1 MNKAVLFLLGLGM
14 TSAVSAQKQDRL
26 AQKLERD
33 RVQNQ
38 QKIENYIS
46 KQGRENFTESEIAE
60 MKATVAG
67 FIDGRPYF
75 WQTDD
80 LAANRSA
87 NLVNLQNGTYTGLN
101 GLPIDGEGQNIMVM
115 DGGRVFDRHVDF
127 GASSTGVPPAVP
139 RVFDLEGGT
148 VGYNFHATN
157 VAGIIASEGIANAN
171 DIGVVKKAK
180 INSYSFE
187 TTAQGNNYQ
196 KLAASPNANISNHSY
211 GIVRGWRREGT
222 NLYWEG
228 DYALSPTDTWSGAYV
243 SNDATYDAIVYD
255 NPNQIVIKS
264 AGNYYGDGPFPPAQ
278 PYTNAYKNVNGS
290 WVPFAASDVLPPNN
304 CSNGYNCIGWG
315 SVGKNLIIVGA
326 TNRLAT
332 IGQLYTQASDVV
344 KAGFS
349 SAGPRKDGAIKP
361 DIASTGVQM
370 VMPTYSSATNYTA
383 ISSGQGTSY
392 SAPVISGIAGALTHI
407 KRNLSGDASFM
418 FKADEMKA
426 LLMHTT
432 NEAGPNPGPDVWFG
446 WGFADAAQGAQVLI
460 DNAANKNIFSRNVLT
475 SGTPYN
481 RTVVAQAGS
490 PLKATISWV
499 DPEGVPFTSSNDMW
513 QNRTPR
519 LINDYDLKIIDMVTN
534 EVTYPWKLDALNPM
548 AAATK
553 GDNVVDN
560 IEQVLLENPVAGR
573 QYRVEVSNKG
583 TLKDDTGAPMSQF
596 YSLIVTGYDY
606 TATNQLDVKDVDHK
620 AAVVVYPTATDDYVT
635 VVVPM
640 KADNITMHD
649 MSGKMVLNI
658 KAKGTQMINMQSLPK
673 GVYLINIQT
682 ELGNVT
688 KKVIRK

>member
-1 MNKAVLFLLGLGM
+1 
-14 TSAVSAQKQDRL
+14 
-26 AQKLERD
+26 
-33 RVQNQ
+33 
-38 QKIENYIS
+38 
-46 KQGRENFTESEIAE
+46 
-60 MKATVAG
+60 
-67 FIDGRPYF
+67 
-75 WQTDD
+75 
-80 LAANRSA
+80 
-87 NLVNLQNGTYTGLN
+87 
-101 GLPIDGEGQNIMVM
+101 
-115 DGGRVFDRHVDF
+115 
-127 GASSTGVPPAVP
+127 
-139 RVFDLEGGT
+139 
-148 VGYNFHATN
+148 
-157 VAGIIASEGIANAN
+157 
-171 DIGVVKKAK
+171 
-180 INSYSFE
+180 
-187 TTAQGNNYQ
+187 
-196 KLAASPNANISNHSY
+196 
-211 GIVRGWRREGT
+211 
-222 NLYWEG
+222 
-228 DYALSPTDTWSGAYV
+228 
-243 SNDATYDAIVYD
+243 
-255 NPNQIVIKS
+255 
-264 AGNYYGDGPFPPAQ
+264 
-278 PYTNAYKNVNGS
+278 
-290 WVPFAASDVLPPNN
+290 
-304 CSNGYNCIGWG
+304 
-315 SVGKNLIIVGA
+315 IIVGA

-332 IGQLYTQASDVV
+332 IGNLYQQPSNVV

-490 PLKATISWV
+490 PLKATISWI
-499 DPEGVPFTSSNDMW
+499 DPEGVPFTNSNDMW

-519 LINDYDLKIIDMVTN
+519 LINDFDLKIIDMVTN
-534 EVTYPWKLDALNPM
+534 EVTYPWKIDALNPM

-573 QYRVEVSNKG
+573 LYRIEVSNKG
-583 TLKDDTGAPMSQF
+583 TLKDDTGATMSQF
-596 YSLIVTGYDY
+596 YSLVVTGYDF
-606 TATNQLDVKDVDHK
+606 TATNQLGVKDVDAK
-620 AAVVVYPTATDDYVT
+620 DAIVVYPTATADYVT
-635 VVVPM
+635 VVVPV

-649 MSGKMVLNI
+649 MSGKMVLNV
-658 KAKGTQMINMQSLPK
+658 KAKGTQMIDMQSLPK

>member
-1 MNKAVLFLLGLGM
+1 MNKAVIFLLGLGM

-33 RVQNQ
+33 RIENQ

-46 KQGRENFTESEIAE
+46 KQGRENFTETEIAE

-87 NLVNLQNGTYTGLN
+87 NLVNLQNGSYTGLN

-115 DGGRVFDRHVDF
+115 DGGRVYDRHVDF

-139 RVFDLEGGT
+139 RVFDMEGGT

-157 VAGIIASEGIANAN
+157 VAGIIASEGIANSN
-171 DIGVVKKAK
+171 DIGVIKKAK
-180 INSYSFE
+180 INSYSFN
-187 TTAQGNNYQ
+187 TTAQGTNYQ
-196 KLAASPNANISNHSY
+196 KLASSPNANISNHSY
-211 GIVRGWRREGT
+211 GIVRGWRQEGA
-222 NLYWEG
+222 NWYWEG
-228 DYALSPTDTWSGAYV
+228 DYNLTPTDTWSGAYV

-264 AGNYYGDGPFPPAQ
+264 AGNYFGDGPSGS
-278 PYTNAYKNVNGS
+278 YVNAFKNVNGS
-290 WVPFAASDVLPPNN
+290 WVPFTPSDVIPANN
-304 CSNGYNCIGWG
+304 CSDNYNCIGWG
-315 SVGKNLIIVGA
+315 SLAKNLIIVGA

-332 IGQLYTQASDVV
+332 LGQLYTQPSDVV

-361 DIASTGVQM
+361 DIAATGVSM
-370 VMPTYSSATNYTA
+370 VMPTYTSSTNYTA
-383 ISSGQGTSY
+383 VSTSQGTSY
-392 SAPVISGIAGALTHI
+392 SAPVISGIAGALTHVQ
-407 KRNLSGDASFM
+407 RNLSGNASFM

-446 WGFADAAQGAQVLI
+446 WGFADASQGAQVLI

-475 SGTPYN
+475 SGTPNN
-481 RTVVAQAGS
+481 RVVVGQAGS
-490 PLKATISWV
+490 PLKATISWI
-499 DPEGVPFTSSNDMW
+499 DPEGVPFTNSNDMW

-519 LINDYDLKIIDMVTN
+519 LINDFDLRIIDMVTN
-534 EVTYPWKLDALNPM
+534 EVTYPWKIDALNPM

-583 TLKDDTGAPMSQF
+583 TLKDDSGAPMPQF
-596 YSLIVTGYDY
+596 YALVVTGYDFN
-606 TATNQLDVKDVDHK
+606 ATNQLSVKDIDPK
-620 AAVVVYPTATDDYVT
+620 EGIAVYPTITSDYVT
-635 VVVPM
+635 VVNPLKM
-640 KADNITMHD
+640 GRITMHD
-649 MSGKMVLNI
+649 MSGKMVLNV
-658 KAKGTQMINMQSLPK
+658 KAKDTQMIDMTSMPK
-673 GVYLINIQT
+673 GVYLINIET
-682 ELGNVT
+682 EHGNVT